1 MAELLKGKPVVDR
14 MAEDMRGR
22 IAALEEQGVK
32 PTLALVRL
40 GQRPDDLSYE
50 RTAVKRAAGLGI
62 HTKPY
67 VLDEFAPEAALNL

>member
-22 IAALEEQGVK
+22 IAALEEQGMK

-50 RTAVKRAAGLGI
+50 RTAVKRAAGNHHAFRQAETLR
-62 HTKPY
+62 P
-67 VLDEFAPEAALNL
+67 FRA